1 MALSLYI
8 YGEGPRD
15 PVGPPEPRELAALAA
30 GGGARYIIT

>member
-1 MALSLYI
+1 MALSL

-15 PVGPPEPRELAALAA
+15 PVGSPEPRELAALAA

>member
-1 MALSLYI
+1 MAISLYE
-8 YGEGPRD
+8 EGPRD